1 MGIAEAICRG
11 SGQAEQQ
18 SGRFFP
24 AEVSVKQNLIPNTT
38 EHGEFRFSCILKSD
52 MARAASDVK
61 GVNTVNLAKIHA
73 KRCLRE
79 IMQWPSIQ
87 QSDVT
92 VLVEGPIDGAGDG
105 MHVSCITASF
115 PLLF

>member
-38 EHGEFRFSCILKSD
+38 EHGEFRFLCILKSD
-52 MARAASDVK
+52 MGRAASDVK
-61 GVNTVNLAKIHA
+61 GVNTVNLAKIHT
-73 KRCLRE
+73 KQCLRE
-79 IMQWPSIQ
+79 WCS
-87 QSDVT
+87 
-92 VLVEGPIDGAGDG
+92 GPRFN
-105 MHVSCITASF
+105 SST
-115 PLLF
+115 

>member
-1 MGIAEAICRG
+1 
-11 SGQAEQQ
+11 
-18 SGRFFP
+18 
-24 AEVSVKQNLIPNTT
+24 
-38 EHGEFRFSCILKSD
+38 

-61 GVNTVNLAKIHA
+61 GVNMVNLAKIHA

-79 IMQWPSIQ
+79 IMQRPSIQ